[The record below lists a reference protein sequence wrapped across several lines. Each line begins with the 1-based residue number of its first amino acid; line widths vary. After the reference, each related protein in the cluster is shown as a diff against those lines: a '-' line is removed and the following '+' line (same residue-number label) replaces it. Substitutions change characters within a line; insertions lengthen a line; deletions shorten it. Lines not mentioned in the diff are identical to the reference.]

1 SARITDGTCDIIL
14 GTHNGIACRFRESNV
29 RAMGR
34 TATGVRGINLS
45 KDDEVISMVV
55 IKRSDSQVL
64 VVGEMG
70 YGKRTKYEDFRLT
83 HRGSKGVISM
93 NVTEKTGKVVGMLTA
108 LDTEDLVVITA
119 NGILIRQHVQNI
131 RTIGRNTQGVRLI
144 RLDPEDRIADITI
157 VAHEE
162 DEIPDE
168 NGVENG
174 AENINATL
182 DFQIPEIIDEEKER
196 LL

>member
-1 SARITDGTCDIIL
+1 MSD
-14 GTHNGIACRFRESNV
+14 
-29 RAMGR
+29 
-34 TATGVRGINLS
+34 
-45 KDDEVISMVV
+45 DDEVVSMVV

-168 NGVENG
+168 NGVYNA

>member
-1 SARITDGTCDIIL
+1 
-14 GTHNGIACRFRESNV
+14 
-29 RAMGR
+29 MGR

-162 DEIPDE
+162 DEIEEENPVE
-168 NGVENG
+168 NGVDKVV
-174 AENINATL
+174 TSL
-182 DFQIPEIIDEEKER
+182 DFQIPEIIDEDKER